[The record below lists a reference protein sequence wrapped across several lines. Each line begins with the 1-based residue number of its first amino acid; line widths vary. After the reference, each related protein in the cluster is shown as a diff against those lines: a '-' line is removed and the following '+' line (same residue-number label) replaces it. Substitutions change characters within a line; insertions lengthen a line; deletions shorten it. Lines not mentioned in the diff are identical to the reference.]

1 MMELR
6 GKCIAYGSYKKS
18 LKIKTE
24 QKLIEEIKI
33 LEDML
38 QIDNTLLDKWETKQ
52 KELEALRTEKL
63 NGHLHCI
70 VKVISLSFMSEILS
84 LL

>member
-1 MMELR
+1 MFLR

-24 QKLIEEIKI
+24 QKLIEEIQI

-38 QIDNTLLDKWETKQ
+38 HIDNTLLDKWETKG
-52 KELEALRTEKL
+52 T
-63 NGHLHCI
+63 
-70 VKVISLSFMSEILS
+70 
-84 LL
+84 